1 MDHLPQCKHIP
12 SRVCATL
19 IIAAVSID
27 ALTRL
32 TPDQCCFVSAFAQLA
47 AQHLNVEGDLVA

>member
-1 MDHLPQCKHIP
+1 
-12 SRVCATL
+12 VCATL